1 MDAVVRE
8 LTLLKMSLM
17 TLEDDNASRR
27 ISYPA
32 EMKTQIHGIL
42 LNIEVITQ
50 QINDLLTLL
59 SSGKLDRRI
68 SWAFHEQD
76 ETNKLR
82 SSLESNK
89 SALDIALTIGTISM
103 LAQQKRK
110 VVKQG
115 NDIAIVIQQT
125 ESISTMATTIDRKI
139 DNRRSA
145 KGQYAIQKHSRRGC
159 AASNTAD
166 RCLEDKFV
174 FC

>member
-32 EMKTQIHGIL
+32 EMKTQIHEIL

-59 SSGKLDRRI
+59 SSGKLGRRI
-68 SWAFHEQD
+68 LWAFHGQD

-82 SSLESNK
+82 SSRESNK
-89 SALDIALTIGTISM
+89 SALDMALTIGTISM
-103 LAQQKRK
+103 LGQQKRK
-110 VVKQG
+110 VVKQ
-115 NDIAIVIQQT
+115 AM
-125 ESISTMATTIDRKI
+125 ISQ
-139 DNRRSA
+139 S
-145 KGQYAIQKHSRRGC
+145 
-159 AASNTAD
+159 
-166 RCLEDKFV
+166 
-174 FC
+174 